1 MKPKKL
7 LGVCMDH
14 TTAHIIEPV
23 GEEFITNIITSD
35 FNHHDKTSISK
46 NENLMHNKEQNRQLG
61 YYKKITE
68 VIGRYDEILLFGPT
82 EAKNELLNLLRA
94 NRDFEFK
101 KVETIDTD
109 KMTENQQKSFVRE
122 YFTQINYKQT

>member
-7 LGVCMDH
+7 IGVCMDH
-14 TTAHIIEPV
+14 TSAYVIEPV
-23 GEEFITNIITSD
+23 EKEFITNVIVSD
-35 FNHHDKTSISK
+35 FNHHDRNSISK
-46 NENLMHNKEQNRQLG
+46 NENLMHNKEQSHQLS

-68 VIGRYDEILLFGPT
+68 AINRFDEILLFGPT
-82 EAKNELLNLLRA
+82 EAKKELLNLLRT

-109 KMTENQQKSFVRE
+109 KMTENQQKAFVRE
-122 YFTQINYKQT
+122 YFQ